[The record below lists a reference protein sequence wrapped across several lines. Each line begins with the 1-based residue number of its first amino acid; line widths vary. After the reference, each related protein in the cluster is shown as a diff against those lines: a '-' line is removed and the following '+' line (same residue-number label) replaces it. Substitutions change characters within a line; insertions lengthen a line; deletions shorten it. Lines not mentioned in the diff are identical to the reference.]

1 MAENAPG
8 EEGGGG
14 GTGKSGGGLGD
25 ILSMALFQTGVNSIA
40 PAQISVD
47 HSSILN
53 AAANTL
59 DSSLLS
65 TDISVL
71 TAGLLS
77 TLARENALRNEQNK
91 SRATGT
97 NPQPTATV
105 VSSGKPTPT
114 AQSAQTPTVPPSV
127 TNCALSL
134 VTRPPSESEMKTAE
148 LLKAELR
155 NSALDNDIDLDEL
168 LAGGDSMS
176 VDSVNEMSF
185 LTGSV
190 GSNSTL
196 NTAPSDPFLLPS
208 HTTSPS
214 LPGLCTNTAADP
226 FSSLLNM
233 PSTHHLG
240 SMEPPSSAPGV
251 SVPGSTGQNT
261 PPAVSRSPVLTAPQS
276 VKLTTAAT
284 STSSSSSLSAS
295 SSSVKTT
302 KRALPLPF
310 PAPSLTSST
319 SSPAAPSLSSSPS
332 SNTITGLNKITSTS
346 TSTTTP
352 SSTKKVALFTTKPG
366 LPSAATKPA
375 LPATKL
381 DLAAILREVTKMT
394 PGSVSTSPLTS
405 TVSVTIVPPSA
416 VQTAM
421 EGVGGGARTHR
432 LFSLPGGVSFLA
444 KALQRAGALKQGR
457 PASEQQSS
465 QPEQE
470 DESEDEDEDWA
481 AITTYSNYKP
491 SKLRIGHSH
500 PDPIVESS
508 SLSSVEPPQVWFDLK
523 LPPHVIEQIQ
533 LSSLQLEAVVY
544 ACQQH
549 MNILSDGSRAG
560 FLVGDGAGVG
570 KGRTIAG
577 IIYQNYLEGRKKAIW
592 LSVSNDLKYD
602 AIRDLKD
609 VGAKKIEVYSL
620 NKFYYGKISG
630 KRNGRVRKGV
640 IFSTYSS
647 LIGESSSGGK
657 YRTRLNQLLHWL
669 GQFEGVI
676 VFDECH
682 KAKNLVPTGAS
693 KPSKTGLTVLQL
705 QKRLPKAR
713 IVYCSATGASEPRNM
728 AYMSRLGIWGPG
740 TQFPSFHD
748 FIKAVERRGVG
759 AMEIVAMDMKLR
771 GMYIAR
777 QLSFSGV
784 TFDIREVS
792 LTDKFIEM
800 YDSSVEMWVDA
811 KRLFQ
816 EAADLMDYDRKKLK
830 TMWAQFWASH
840 QVGASLI
847 VVSLIVVFSAAY
859 SMSMCVTTYL
869 STEVLQVPV

>member
-1 MAENAPG
+1 
-8 EEGGGG
+8 
-14 GTGKSGGGLGD
+14 
-25 ILSMALFQTGVNSIA
+25 
-40 PAQISVD
+40 
-47 HSSILN
+47 
-53 AAANTL
+53 
-59 DSSLLS
+59 
-65 TDISVL
+65 
-71 TAGLLS
+71 
-77 TLARENALRNEQNK
+77 
-91 SRATGT
+91 
-97 NPQPTATV
+97 
-105 VSSGKPTPT
+105 
-114 AQSAQTPTVPPSV
+114 
-127 TNCALSL
+127 
-134 VTRPPSESEMKTAE
+134 
-148 LLKAELR
+148 
-155 NSALDNDIDLDEL
+155 
-168 LAGGDSMS
+168 
-176 VDSVNEMSF
+176 
-185 LTGSV
+185 
-190 GSNSTL
+190 
-196 NTAPSDPFLLPS
+196 
-208 HTTSPS
+208 
-214 LPGLCTNTAADP
+214 
-226 FSSLLNM
+226 
-233 PSTHHLG
+233 
-240 SMEPPSSAPGV
+240 
-251 SVPGSTGQNT
+251 
-261 PPAVSRSPVLTAPQS
+261 
-276 VKLTTAAT
+276 
-284 STSSSSSLSAS
+284 
-295 SSSVKTT
+295 
-302 KRALPLPF
+302 
-310 PAPSLTSST
+310 
-319 SSPAAPSLSSSPS
+319 
-332 SNTITGLNKITSTS
+332 
-346 TSTTTP
+346 
-352 SSTKKVALFTTKPG
+352 
-366 LPSAATKPA
+366 
-375 LPATKL
+375 
-381 DLAAILREVTKMT
+381 
-394 PGSVSTSPLTS
+394 
-405 TVSVTIVPPSA
+405 
-416 VQTAM
+416 M

-457 PASEQQSS
+457 PASEQQYS

-481 AITTYSNYKP
+481 AITTYANYRP
-491 SKLRIGHSH
+491 SKLKFGHSH

-523 LPPHVIEQIQ
+523 LPPHVIEQVQ

-549 MNILSDGSRAG
+549 MNLLSDGSRAG
-560 FLVGDGAGVG
+560 FLIGDGAGVG

-647 LIGESSSGGK
+647 LIGESSRGGK

-748 FIKAVERRGVG
+748 FIKAVERRGIG

-784 TFDIREVS
+784 TFDTREVS

-800 YDSSVEMWVDA
+800 YDSSVEMVS
-811 KRLFQ
+811 RYLNCTL
-816 EAADLMDYDRKKLK
+816 LMFSYCSK
-830 TMWAQFWASH
+830 
-840 QVGASLI
+840 SLA
-847 VVSLIVVFSAAY
+847 L
-859 SMSMCVTTYL
+859 L
-869 STEVLQVPV
+869 